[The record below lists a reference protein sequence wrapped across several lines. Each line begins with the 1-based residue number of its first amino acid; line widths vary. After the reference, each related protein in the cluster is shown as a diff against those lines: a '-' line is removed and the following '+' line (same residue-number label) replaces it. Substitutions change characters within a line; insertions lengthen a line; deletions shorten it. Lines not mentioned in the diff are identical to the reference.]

1 MKNCLFVLFLFSI
14 QSKVIAQ
21 LNWKNVS
28 DSFGSVPTNFKIFYT
43 QDSLDNKPNKAFYVK
58 INLKDKKLDFDVD
71 TTLKRRLT
79 PTQFFEKNNN
89 PLLIVNASFFTF
101 NTHQNVNAVVK
112 NKKLVGYNLHNTPL
126 KGKDTFTYNHT
137 FGSAIGIYK
146 NRTADVAW
154 LFTDSSNKKAL
165 GFQSVVKSFR
175 DSNNHL
181 SKTQIPV
188 FQNNPYKK
196 WKVKTA
202 VGGGPVLLQNGEIAI
217 TNNEEHKFTGK
228 QINDRHPRTAMGY
241 TYNNELIILVIEG
254 RNKGLADGATLTQL
268 AQIFKDLGCKE
279 AINLDGGGSSCM
291 LINGKPTIKVSDK
304 EGERPVPCVFM
315 VNQKN

>member
-1 MKNCLFVLFLFSI
+1 MKKLLVVLFLFCINPSLN
-14 QSKVIAQ
+14 AQ
-21 LNWKNVS
+21 LNWQNVS
-28 DSFGSVPTNFKIFYT
+28 NSFGSLPTNMQVFCSK
-43 QDSLDNKPNKAFYVK
+43 DSIDQKPNIAFYVK
-58 INLKDKKLDFDVD
+58 INLKDKQLKFDVD
-71 TTLKRRLT
+71 TTLNRRLT
-79 PTQFFEKNNN
+79 PQQFYEKNNH
-89 PLLIVNASFFTF
+89 PLLVVNASFFTF
-101 NTHQNVNAVVK
+101 NTHQNVNVVVK
-112 NKKLVGYNLHNTPL
+112 KGKLVGYNLHNIPL

-154 LFTDSSNKKAL
+154 LFTDSSHKKA
-165 GFQSVVKSFR
+165 FAYQSVVKPYK

-181 SKTQIPV
+181 SISQIPV
-188 FQNNPYKK
+188 FEKNPYKK

-202 VGGGPVLLQNGEIAI
+202 VGGGPALLQQGEIAI

-241 TYNNELIILVIEG
+241 TANDELIIVVVEG
-254 RNKGLADGATLTQL
+254 RNKGIAEGATLPQL
-268 AQIFKDLGCKE
+268 AKIFKDLGCAE

-304 EGERPVPCVFM
+304 EGQRPVPCVFLIS
-315 VNQKN
+315 QK